1 MTAPTRGFGGCT
13 GALARRPTQQSQPVV
28 AIAALAV
35 AVAIATAR
43 ASSPDTSAQAAPGV
57 VRSYYIAADEV
68 MWDYAPRGRHLTG
81 APIADDEA
89 ALTPTTYRKAVY
101 REYTDA
107 SFATLKARPPAWEHL
122 GILGPLIRA
131 EVGDTIKVT
140 FRNRTN
146 GFFNMHPHGLAYD
159 KASEGALYNDG
170 TAGAAKA
177 DDLLGPNASHTYT
190 WTVPPRAGPAAG
202 DTSSIL
208 WMYHSHFVEPKDMN
222 TGLLGPIIVSAKGA
236 ARPDGSPRD
245 VDREFVAAFAL
256 FDETASAYAESNLAL
271 EGRRPANLR
280 ITDPLFRSLNL
291 KYTINGFIEGNLPV
305 PTMKVG
311 ERVRWYL
318 MSNSNEEDVHAAH
331 WHGATVEAMHMRTDA
346 VPLGP
351 MAMVVADM
359 MPDTPGTW
367 LLHCHVNEHFE
378 RGMQAL
384 YTVLP

>member
-1 MTAPTRGFGGCT
+1 MRTRDQFVATA
-13 GALARRPTQQSQPVV
+13 
-28 AIAALAV
+28 AIAVTTALGV
-35 AVAIATAR
+35 INLTAR
-43 ASSPDTSAQAAPGV
+43 PATPQLSATVASGV
-57 VRSYYIAADEV
+57 VRAYFIAADEV

-81 APIADDEA
+81 APSADDDA
-89 ALTPTTYRKAVY
+89 QPAPMVFRKAIY

-107 SFATLKARPPAWEHL
+107 SFTTLKPRAPEWEHL

-131 EVGDTIKVT
+131 EVGDIVRVT

-159 KASEGALYNDG
+159 KDSEGALYNDG
-170 TAGAAKA
+170 TSGAAKA
-177 DDLLGPNASHTYT
+177 DDLLRPGTTYTYT
-190 WTVPPRAGPAAG
+190 WTVPPRAGPAPG

-208 WMYHSHFVEPKDMN
+208 WMYHSHFVEPRDMN
-222 TGLLGPIIVSAKGA
+222 TGLLGPIVVTAKGA

-280 ITDPLFRSLNL
+280 VTDPLFRSLNL
-291 KYTINGFIEGNLPV
+291 RYTINGFVEGNLPA
-305 PTMKVG
+305 PTMKIG

-318 MSNSNEEDVHAAH
+318 MANSNEEDVHSAH
-331 WHGATVEAMHMRTDA
+331 WHGATVQVMHMRTDA

-351 MAMVVADM
+351 MAMAVADM
-359 MPDTPGTW
+359 VPDTAGTW
-367 LLHCHVNEHFE
+367 LFHCHVNEHFE

-384 YTVLP
+384 YTVVR